1 MTDERRRLP
10 SRTSARRGLRLAVLA
25 LIALTLLS
33 AGVSFLTYDP
43 VDAAGGAAVNEPT
56 GAAADTGV
64 GAPRVVATVD
74 GVGPG
79 QIVAYDADGRVVYRN
94 DSLTLYHDVDPT
106 PGTDRTVTYVA
117 SDVAA
122 VDACAG
128 EACLRNVIERVNLTT
143 GEVTRVYERVH
154 RRNGS
159 TQIHDVDRVNDSTF
173 LVADISYPDRV
184 YMVNV
189 TTGETVWQWRASEAF
204 APESGGSYPADW
216 THVNDVEMLPDG
228 RVMVNLRNQDQV
240 VFIEPGE
247 GVQSNW
253 TLGADGKHGVLFEAH
268 NPDYIP
274 ESRGGPA
281 VVVADSENNR
291 LVEFQRTDGSWT
303 RSWTWRD
310 TTLQW
315 PRDADRL
322 PSGRTLVADSHGERL
337 LSVRPNGAIAW
348 SKRFPT
354 GSYDVELLGTGDE
367 SAGGSSAAQLNLR
380 SRRPSSLVR
389 DGNTSMRGAAVGPS
403 LAATPPVNAAL
414 GDGESVGARLAG
426 AAGPAVEYVRYSLV
440 SVVSPRVLHGLLYVL
455 PPWVSP
461 LDVTLALGTGV
472 VGALWAVTA
481 ATMRFS
487 LRGRP
492 RSE

>member
-1 MTDERRRLP
+1 MTGERRRRLP
-10 SRTSARRGLRLAVLA
+10 SRTAAVRGLRLAFVGLLA
-25 LIALTLLS
+25 FTLLS

-43 VDAAGGAAVNEPT
+43 VDAGGAAAEGPEP
-56 GAAADTGV
+56 GADAGV
-64 GAPRVVATVD
+64 GAPRVVATID

-106 PGTDRTVTYVA
+106 PGAERTVTYVA
-117 SDVAA
+117 SDAA
-122 VDACAG
+122 DEDACSG
-128 EACLRNVIERVNLTT
+128 DACLRNVIERVNLTT

-159 TQIHDVDRVNDSTF
+159 TQIHDVDRVNESTF

-189 TTGETVWQWRASEAF
+189 TTDEVVWQWRASEAF
-204 APESGGSYPADW
+204 APESGGSYPSDW

-240 VFIEPGE
+240 VFVEPGE

-253 TLGADGKHGVLFEAH
+253 TLGADGEHGVLFEAH
-268 NPDYIP
+268 NSDYIP
-274 ESRGGPA
+274 EARGGPA

-291 LVEFQRTDGSWT
+291 LVEYQRTNGSWT

-322 PSGRTLVADSHGERL
+322 PSGRTLVADSHGQRI
-337 LSVRPNGAIAW
+337 LSVRSDGAVAW

-367 SAGGSSAAQLNLR
+367 SANGTSASKLGLR
-380 SRRPSSLVR
+380 SRRPSSLVS
-389 DGNTSMRGAAVGPS
+389 DGNTSMRGSVVGPS
-403 LAATPPVNAAL
+403 LDGTPPANAAS
-414 GDGESVGARLAG
+414 GEGESVGARLVG
-426 AAGPAVEYVRYSLV
+426 AVGPGVEYVRYSLV
-440 SVVSPRVLHGLLYVL
+440 SLVPPRVLHGLLYAL
-455 PPWVSP
+455 PSWVSA

-472 VGALWAVTA
+472 VGALWGVAAA
-481 ATMRFS
+481 ATRFAS
-487 LRGRP
+487 RGRP

>member
-1 MTDERRRLP
+1 MTGERRSRLP
-10 SRTSARRGLRLAVLA
+10 SRTAAVRGLRFAFVGFLA
-25 LIALTLLS
+25 LALLS

-43 VDAAGGAAVNEPT
+43 VDPVGDAAAGEP
-56 GAAADTGV
+56 ADVDGGV
-64 GAPRVVATVD
+64 GPARVVATID

-79 QIVAYDADGRVVYRN
+79 QLVAYDADGRVVYRN

-106 PGTDRTVTYVA
+106 PGRDRTVTYVA
-117 SDVAA
+117 SDAA
-122 VDACAG
+122 DESACAG
-128 EACLRNVIERVNLTT
+128 DACLRNVIERVNLST

-159 TQIHDVDRVNDSTF
+159 TQIHDVDRVNESTF

-189 TTGETVWQWRASEAF
+189 TTGETVWEWRAAEAF
-204 APESGGSYPADW
+204 APESGGSYPSDW
-216 THVNDVEMLPDG
+216 THVNDVEMLSDG

-240 VFIEPGE
+240 VFVEPGE

-253 TLGADGKHGVLFEAH
+253 TLGADGAHGVLFEAH

-291 LVEFQRTDGSWT
+291 LVEFQRANGSWT

-322 PSGRTLVADSHGERL
+322 PSGRTLVADSHGQRI
-337 LSVRPNGAIAW
+337 LSVEESGAVAW

-367 SAGGSSAAQLNLR
+367 SAGGSSAAKLDLR
-380 SRRPSSLVR
+380 SRRPSSLVG

-403 LAATPPVNAAL
+403 LDATPPADAASETENSVAARAL
-414 GDGESVGARLAG
+414 GAV
-426 AAGPAVEYVRYSLV
+426 GPAVEYVRYSLV
-440 SVVSPRVLHGLLYVL
+440 SVVPPRVLHGLLYVL
-455 PPWVSP
+455 PSWVSA
-461 LDVTLALGTGV
+461 LDVTLALGAGA
-472 VGALWAVTA
+472 VGALWAA
-481 ATMRFS
+481 ASAAARVS
-487 LRGRP
+487 SRRP
-492 RSE
+492 

>member
-1 MTDERRRLP
+1 MTGERRRRLP
-10 SRTSARRGLRLAVLA
+10 SRTTAVRGLRFASVVL
-25 LIALTLLS
+25 LALTLLS
-33 AGVSFLTYDP
+33 VSVSFLTYDP
-43 VDAAGGAAVNEPT
+43 VNPT
-56 GAAADTGV
+56 GGTVAEGAPADAGAGV
-64 GAPRVVATVD
+64 GAPRVVATID

-79 QIVAYDADGRVVYRN
+79 QIVAYDTDGRVAYRN

-106 PGTDRTVTYVA
+106 PAKERTVTYVA
-117 SDVAA
+117 SDVADE
-122 VDACAG
+122 DACSG
-128 EACLRNVIERVNLTT
+128 NACLRNVIERVNLTT

-159 TQIHDVDRVNDSTF
+159 TQIHDVDRVNESTF

-189 TTGETVWQWRASEAF
+189 TTDEIVWQWRASEAF
-204 APESGGSYPADW
+204 APESGGSYPSDW

-247 GVQSNW
+247 GIQSNW
-253 TLGADGKHGVLFEAH
+253 TLGADGEHEVLFEAH

-291 LVEFQRTDGSWT
+291 LVEYQRTNGSWT

-322 PSGRTLVADSHGERL
+322 PSGRTLVADSHGERI
-337 LSVRPNGAIAW
+337 LSVRPDGAVAW
-348 SKRFPT
+348 SKQFPT

-367 SAGGSSAAQLNLR
+367 SANGTSASKLGLQ
-380 SRRPSSLVR
+380 SRRPSSLVW
-389 DGNTSMRGAAVGPS
+389 DGDTSMRGSVVGPS
-403 LAATPPVNAAL
+403 LDGTSPTDAVL
-414 GDGESVGARLAG
+414 SEGDSVGARLV
-426 AAGPAVEYVRYSLV
+426 GPAVKYVRYSLV
-440 SVVSPRVLHGLLYVL
+440 SLVPPRALHGLLYAL
-455 PPWVSP
+455 PSWVSA

-472 VGALWAVTA
+472 VAVLWGVAA
-481 ATMRFS
+481 ATTRFAS
-487 LRGRP
+487 RGRP